1 MVNVMRVSP
10 LTGKTNIMK
19 LDISLDQ
26 IRQWENGL
34 GLIQD
39 IMPNLTASE
48 REFIMTGMT
57 DDDWDEAFGE

>member
-19 LDISLDQ
+19 LDITLDQ
-26 IRQWENGL
+26 IHQWENGL

-39 IMPNLTASE
+39 IMPNWTASE
-48 REFIMTGMT
+48 REFIMSGMT
-57 DDDWDEAFGE
+57 DDDWNEAFGE

>member
-10 LTGKTNIMK
+10 LTGKTNIMQ
-19 LDISLDQ
+19 LDITLDQ
-26 IRQWENGL
+26 LHQWENGL

-48 REFIMTGMT
+48 REFIMSGMT
-57 DDDWDEAFGE
+57 DDDWNEAFGE

>member
-10 LTGKTNIMK
+10 LTGKTNIMQ
-19 LDISLDQ
+19 LDITLDQ
-26 IRQWENGL
+26 LHQWENGL

>member
-19 LDISLDQ
+19 LDITLDQ
-26 IRQWENGL
+26 IHQWENGL

-48 REFIMTGMT
+48 REFIMSGMT
-57 DDDWDEAFGE
+57 DDDWNEAFGE

>member
-10 LTGKTNIMK
+10 LTGKTNIMQI
-19 LDISLDQ
+19 DITLDQ
-26 IRQWENGL
+26 IHQWENGL

-48 REFIMTGMT
+48 REFIMSGMT
-57 DDDWDEAFGE
+57 DDDWNEAFGE